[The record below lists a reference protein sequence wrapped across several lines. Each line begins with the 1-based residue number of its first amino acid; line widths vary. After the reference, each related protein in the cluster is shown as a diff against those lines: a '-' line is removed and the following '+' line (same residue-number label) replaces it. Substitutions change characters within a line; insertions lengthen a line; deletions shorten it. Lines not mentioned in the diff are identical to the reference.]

1 MKLLIV
7 LMLTALPLYC
17 YAGSGCQLLEFLVDK
32 AFDPEVSV
40 SEFQEYLQ
48 EFIDGDN
55 SAQAAAEL
63 KQCFLNQSN
72 KTLHN
77 FGVIMTRKFPGG
89 GAPRSSARLFRPV
102 PLLCPARLLCRCP
115 RAAVLRTKYTGPV
128 RFWLAIGATGSRPY
142 AGSKRGLSREPGQ

>member
-1 MKLLIV
+1 MKLLMV

-77 FGVIMTRKFPGG
+77 CGVIMQ
-89 GAPRSSARLFRPV
+89 
-102 PLLCPARLLCRCP
+102 
-115 RAAVLRTKYTGPV
+115 
-128 RFWLAIGATGSRPY
+128 AIYDSPFCALY
-142 AGSKRGLSREPGQ
+142 

>member
-1 MKLLIV
+1 MKLLMV

-77 FGVIMTRKFPGG
+77 CGVIMVISFFFLC
-89 GAPRSSARLFRPV
+89 APNV
-102 PLLCPARLLCRCP
+102 PRG
-115 RAAVLRTKYTGPV
+115 VLGTGEQA
-128 RFWLAIGATGSRPY
+128 FFIHW
-142 AGSKRGLSREPGQ
+142 